1 LRDYFRDGRVYV
13 WRESLAV
20 VKSRRPLRGAFAVIR
35 DKNEITVV
43 IDQSKLD
50 SRDVVEIDKDWKI
63 LTFGMVLPFG
73 LVGFLA
79 RVSRALADEKVSILA
94 ISAFSTDHILVKE
107 SDLPRA
113 IKKLQSLGFVVE
125 ER

>member
-1 LRDYFRDGRVYV
+1 
-13 WRESLAV
+13 
-20 VKSRRPLRGAFAVIR
+20 
-35 DKNEITVV
+35 
-43 IDQSKLD
+43 
-50 SRDVVEIDKDWKI
+50 
-63 LTFGMVLPFG
+63 MVLPFG